1 MGTLSLF
8 HILLIFVLFVMP
20 VIVILLFRRRA
31 NRASSASFHSLKLTS
46 PLLIALILIFTAVR
60 PFLSN
65 SDATSG
71 FLSTHWRDALTGLAL
86 IALAGAVVSGAL
98 FYYKA
103 LANLNFFS
111 GRVILSPIFSLV
123 GLIPFVNF
131 IGLPA
136 IQYVA
141 YRNSLQLFPN
151 LSISRANAALATIG
165 AMVLTLAGVAGHEPR
180 DIAMLLGLEDAI
192 PIWIAGTSAG
202 LAGGLLLSRIVS
214 RITAAQEAY
223 AQSPASPP
231 TNIGDRK
238 EKIQTLAIG
247 ALLAL
252 AIISLIAP
260 AFVSYLV
267 SQVLSLS
274 GPPRT

>member
-8 HILLIFVLFVMP
+8 HILLIFALFIIP
-20 VIVILLFRRRA
+20 VIAILLFRGRA
-31 NRASSASFHSLKLTS
+31 NRASTAFHSLKLTS
-46 PLLIALILIFTAVR
+46 PLLIALILVFTATR
-60 PFLSN
+60 TFLSN
-65 SDATSG
+65 PDAMNG
-71 FLSTHWRDALTGLAL
+71 LLSAHWRDALTGLTL

-111 GRVILSPIFSLV
+111 GRIILSPIFSLL

-141 YRNSLQLFPN
+141 YRNSLLLFPN
-151 LSISRANAALATIG
+151 LSISRATAALTTIG
-165 AMVLTLAGVAGHEPR
+165 AMVLTLVGIAGHVSR
-180 DIAMLLGLEDAI
+180 DVAMLVGLEDAT
-192 PIWIAGTSAG
+192 PIWIAGTCASF
-202 LAGGLLLSRIVS
+202 AGGLLLSRIVS

-231 TNIGDRK
+231 KNIGDRK

-247 ALLAL
+247 ALLLL

-260 AFVSYLV
+260 AFVSNLV
-267 SQVLSLS
+267 SQVLGLGSI
-274 GPPRT
+274 PHP